1 MRFLV
6 DGYNVTRSDPATRE
20 GSLEAQREAL
30 VARLA
35 ARGHD
40 LLGSGEITVVFD
52 GVAGG
57 GPEARRGAVRVRYAH
72 RPDSADDLIVRLAG
86 GGGVTVVTS
95 DTGLADR
102 VRALGADV
110 IASASCF
117 EAVRRRRRGAG
128 RYLASTAGLP
138 PGANQITA
146 ELKEL
151 WLKDGE

>member
-6 DGYNVTRSDPATRE
+6 DGYNVTRSDVATR
-20 GSLEAQREAL
+20 GLSLEEQRETL

-35 ARGHD
+35 ARGPD
-40 LLGSGEITVVFD
+40 LLGPGVITVVFD

-57 GPEARRGAVRVRYAH
+57 GPEAGKGPVGVRYAH
-72 RPDSADDLIVRLAG
+72 HPESADDLIVRLAA

-95 DTGLADR
+95 DSGLAQR
-102 VRALGADV
+102 VRALGANV
-110 IASASCF
+110 VASATCH
-117 EAVRRRRRGAG
+117 EAVQRRRRGKG
-128 RYLASTAGLP
+128 RYPASTAGLP